1 MHGAAR
7 SKSSTTEFGYVA
19 GKLPADIA
27 GREVSA
33 DPKIVALTRGSGAS
47 ELFAASPDDLCE
59 MTRLLAEFRR
69 GVIVC
74 LDLFVPARDGSAG
87 RKSAGR
93 TPEQVLAM
101 GRIFFMIEVA
111 AVRPLLRGCGERSGP
126 SQGLHAVFGPVSVV
140 RVQDRLHGWR
150 QRFSRC
156 GSSQQ
161 DQRHAARNRW
171 RSPCEFRA
179 MLLPVHGR
187 SVRAIAQS
195 RLHVPSSLSDF
206 NRARACSSV
215 S

>member
-1 MHGAAR
+1 MRANCPP
-7 SKSSTTEFGYVA
+7 T
-19 GKLPADIA
+19 LPA
-27 GREVSA
+27 GEVSA
-33 DPKIVALTRGSGAS
+33 DPKIVALTRGLGAS
-47 ELFAASPDDLCE
+47 ELFAASPDDLRE

-74 LDLFVPARDGSAG
+74 LNLFVPARDGRAG

-101 GRIFFMIEVA
+101 GQILFMIEVA
-111 AVRPLLRGCGERSGP
+111 AVRPLLRGCGELSGP
-126 SQGLHAVFGPVSVV
+126 SQGRHTVLGPVGVV
-140 RVQDRLHGWR
+140 RVQDRLHGWW
-150 QRFSRC
+150 QRLSRC
-156 GSSQQ
+156 RSSQQ